1 MQVDHTRVLIDT
13 WELTLMVAQSY
24 QLLQDMFRYQLL
36 SVLWWMG
43 FVAAEV
49 HGNWGEQKA
58 VQPRCDELCWD
69 MERSRCFD
77 ALEQAGKTCCS
88 AISSCCSS
96 GIGQILFPETGNES
110 VHLSKAKPLAAGGH
124 AEEVEAQWFKKVAQ
138 GRDETAEPGTGTESE
153 TNLPE
158 DLTHEEPENSASD
171 ESDRLPAKSS
181 IEKLDVGRSLLELLR
196 SGPSKPSAAEGSTFS
211 TGTGSEQRDEPTLQ
225 VPLLQG
231 VAGFSSEQWD
241 YLVRPLLD
249 SRHSKAFVGHD
260 VFRGSPIPG
269 SRPQVLVDRRKDT
282 DIMAMFKP
290 SGWATCSTPQWE
302 GLEGNLI
309 RHVWCYY
316 NAPTAAP
323 CHRLDKGTSGIVLV
337 ATSKI
342 ASKHICQ
349 QILNKTLVKQYVGL
363 CHGLVRPGMGV
374 FSAPLAL
381 SRADRPLGACS
392 TEGREAV
399 TRYRVLGYFHSN
411 RGSYSLVQVQIE
423 HGRQHQIRLHMA
435 SLGHPIAKDDAE
447 ICPRLFLHAC
457 YLRCSL
463 LLVDSEEPEP
473 FTVACNLPAELRRVL
488 VSELE
493 LDRSGSSQLPLDA
506 QQLCDTLLFPE
517 ADKRICRRVQ
527 TREDIEELHESR
539 LALRRRDEFMNRFG
553 FNTKERA
560 EILRILNQLKT
571 SKERSAALHQFRV
584 LGQRTPDFIVGR
596 FAKYVEGLL
605 RWNQKSEDVEPELSH
620 QTLGLLE
627 VNLEDRR
634 CGEASMENE
643 RPLIEALDS
652 SSQEFFA
659 TRWQRMSGFGGAD
672 HSFFIWDEAGQSLQE
687 CELLRC
693 LRNPPEKE
701 NDPET
706 LRVDGPLQILTESVW
721 CDVCGLTEKQISV
734 CTGSLTLK
742 CREPGIFGK
751 RPPCQPVRR
760 RRHVRDVRQWT
771 AKAGRRAKVMEEA
784 EQESEDDE
792 CEEVDEEDE
801 DDEVDD
807 VGDSEVEE
815 ETIASSSVT
824 SRRWMSRSAQSQCVT
839 PLVIKAEDGER
850 GPSNERLNQVVD
862 LEQKTR
868 ALVQGHGGSVDGV
881 WLAGKVAAEFNLYV
895 RENSKRND
903 GSLKKWLMSI
913 PGLVVENAKQQNN
926 WSVRLA

>member
-1 MQVDHTRVLIDT
+1 
-13 WELTLMVAQSY
+13 
-24 QLLQDMFRYQLL
+24 
-36 SVLWWMG
+36 
-43 FVAAEV
+43 
-49 HGNWGEQKA
+49 
-58 VQPRCDELCWD
+58 
-69 MERSRCFD
+69 MERSRCLD
-77 ALEQAGKTCCS
+77 ALEQAGKTCK

-96 GIGQILFPETGNES
+96 GIGQILFPAETNES
-110 VHLSKAKPLAAGGH
+110 VHLSKAKPVAAGRY
-124 AEEVEAQWFKKVAQ
+124 AEELEAQWFKQVAQ
-138 GRDETAEPGTGTESE
+138 GQGHGGPGRDETAEPGTGTESE

-158 DLTHEEPENSASD
+158 DTHEEPENSASD
-171 ESDRLPAKSS
+171 ESDRLPAESM
-181 IEKLDVGRSLLELLR
+181 EKLDVGRSLLELLR
-196 SGPSKPSAAEGSTFS
+196 SGPSKPSAAEGTLS
-211 TGTGSEQRDEPTLQ
+211 TGTGSVDSSSESQEQRDEPTLQ

-231 VAGFSSEQWD
+231 VAGFSSELWD
-241 YLVRPLLD
+241 YLVRPLMD

-363 CHGLVRPGMGV
+363 CHGLVTPGMGV

-399 TRYRVLGYFHSN
+399 TRYRVLGYF
-411 RGSYSLVQVQIE
+411 RGSYSSYSLVQVQIE

-435 SLGHPIAKDDAE
+435 SLGHPIVADSRYNPYKAKDDAE

-517 ADKRICRRVQ
+517 DKRICRRVQ

-553 FNTKERA
+553 FNAKERA

-605 RWNQKSEDVEPELSH
+605 RWNQNHKSEDVEVRELSN
-620 QTLGLLE
+620 QTTLGLLE

-643 RPLIEALDS
+643 RPVIEAVES
-652 SSQEFFA
+652 SS
-659 TRWQRMSGFGGAD
+659 
-672 HSFFIWDEAGQSLQE
+672 QE

-693 LRNPPEKE
+693 LRTPPEKE
-701 NDPET
+701 TPENET

-742 CREPGIFGK
+742 CREPGILGK
-751 RPPCQPVRR
+751 RTPCQPVRR
-760 RRHVRDVRQWT
+760 RRYVRDVRKWT
-771 AKAGRRAKVMEEA
+771 AKAGGRAQVTEEA

-807 VGDSEVEE
+807 VEDSEAEE
-815 ETIASSSVT
+815 ETVASSSVT
-824 SRRWMSRSAQSQCVT
+824 SRRWMSRSAQTRCVT
-839 PLVIKAEDGER
+839 PLVIKAEGEP
-850 GPSNERLNQVVD
+850 PSNERLNQVVD
-862 LEQKTR
+862 LEEKTR

-903 GSLKKWLMSI
+903 GSLKKWLMST

>member
-1 MQVDHTRVLIDT
+1 
-13 WELTLMVAQSY
+13 
-24 QLLQDMFRYQLL
+24 
-36 SVLWWMG
+36 
-43 FVAAEV
+43 
-49 HGNWGEQKA
+49 
-58 VQPRCDELCWD
+58 
-69 MERSRCFD
+69 MERSRCLD
-77 ALEQAGKTCCS
+77 ALEQAGKTCK

-96 GIGQILFPETGNES
+96 GIGQILFPAETNES
-110 VHLSKAKPLAAGGH
+110 VHLSKAKPVAAGRY
-124 AEEVEAQWFKKVAQ
+124 AEELEAQWFKQVAQ
-138 GRDETAEPGTGTESE
+138 GQGHGGPGRDETAEPGTGTESE

-158 DLTHEEPENSASD
+158 DTHEE
-171 ESDRLPAKSS
+171 LPAESM
-181 IEKLDVGRSLLELLR
+181 EKLDVGRSLLELLR
-196 SGPSKPSAAEGSTFS
+196 SGPSKPSAAEGTLS
-211 TGTGSEQRDEPTLQ
+211 TGTGSVDSSSESQEQRDEPTLQ

-231 VAGFSSEQWD
+231 VAGFSSELWD
-241 YLVRPLLD
+241 YLVRPLMD

-363 CHGLVRPGMGV
+363 CHGLVTPGMGV

-399 TRYRVLGYFHSN
+399 TRYRVLGYF
-411 RGSYSLVQVQIE
+411 RGSYSSYSLVQVQIE

-435 SLGHPIAKDDAE
+435 SLGHPIVADSRYNPYKAKDDAE

-517 ADKRICRRVQ
+517 DKRICRRVQ

-553 FNTKERA
+553 FNAKERA

-605 RWNQKSEDVEPELSH
+605 RWNQNHKSEDVEVRELSN
-620 QTLGLLE
+620 QTTLGLLE

-643 RPLIEALDS
+643 RPVIEAVES
-652 SSQEFFA
+652 SS
-659 TRWQRMSGFGGAD
+659 
-672 HSFFIWDEAGQSLQE
+672 QE

-693 LRNPPEKE
+693 LRTPPEKE
-701 NDPET
+701 TPENET

-742 CREPGIFGK
+742 CREPGILGK
-751 RPPCQPVRR
+751 RTPCQPVRR
-760 RRHVRDVRQWT
+760 RRYVRDVRKWT
-771 AKAGRRAKVMEEA
+771 AKAGGRAQVTEEA

-807 VGDSEVEE
+807 VEDSEAEE
-815 ETIASSSVT
+815 ETVASSSVT
-824 SRRWMSRSAQSQCVT
+824 SRRWMSRSAQTRCVT
-839 PLVIKAEDGER
+839 PLVIKAEGEP
-850 GPSNERLNQVVD
+850 PSNERLNQVVD
-862 LEQKTR
+862 LEEKTR

-903 GSLKKWLMSI
+903 GSLKKWLMST

>member
-1 MQVDHTRVLIDT
+1 
-13 WELTLMVAQSY
+13 
-24 QLLQDMFRYQLL
+24 
-36 SVLWWMG
+36 
-43 FVAAEV
+43 
-49 HGNWGEQKA
+49 
-58 VQPRCDELCWD
+58 
-69 MERSRCFD
+69 
-77 ALEQAGKTCCS
+77 LEQAGKTCK

-96 GIGQILFPETGNES
+96 GIGQILFPAETNES
-110 VHLSKAKPLAAGGH
+110 VHLSKAKPVAAGRY
-124 AEEVEAQWFKKVAQ
+124 AEELEAQWFKQVAQ
-138 GRDETAEPGTGTESE
+138 GQGHSGPGRDETAEPGTGTESE

-158 DLTHEEPENSASD
+158 DTHEEPENSASD
-171 ESDRLPAKSS
+171 ESDRLPAESM
-181 IEKLDVGRSLLELLR
+181 EKLDVGHSLLELLR
-196 SGPSKPSAAEGSTFS
+196 SGPSKPSAAEGTLS
-211 TGTGSEQRDEPTLQ
+211 TGTGSVDSSSESQEQRDEPTLQ

-231 VAGFSSEQWD
+231 VAGFSSELWD
-241 YLVRPLLD
+241 YLVRPLMD

-363 CHGLVRPGMGV
+363 CHGLVTPGMGV

-399 TRYRVLGYFHSN
+399 TRYRVLGYF
-411 RGSYSLVQVQIE
+411 RGSYSSYSLVQVQIE

-435 SLGHPIAKDDAE
+435 SLGHPIVADSRYNPYKAKDDAE

-517 ADKRICRRVQ
+517 DKRICRRVQ

-553 FNTKERA
+553 FNAKERA

-605 RWNQKSEDVEPELSH
+605 RWNQNHKSEDVEVRELSN
-620 QTLGLLE
+620 QTTLGLLE

-643 RPLIEALDS
+643 RPVIEAVES
-652 SSQEFFA
+652 SS
-659 TRWQRMSGFGGAD
+659 
-672 HSFFIWDEAGQSLQE
+672 QE

-693 LRNPPEKE
+693 LRTPPEKE
-701 NDPET
+701 TPENET

-742 CREPGIFGK
+742 CREPGILGK
-751 RPPCQPVRR
+751 RTPCQPVRR
-760 RRHVRDVRQWT
+760 RRYVRDVRKWT
-771 AKAGRRAKVMEEA
+771 AKAGGRAQVTEEA

-807 VGDSEVEE
+807 VEDSEAEE

-824 SRRWMSRSAQSQCVT
+824 SRRWMSRSAQTRCVT
-839 PLVIKAEDGER
+839 PLVIKAEGEP
-850 GPSNERLNQVVD
+850 PSNERLNQVVD
-862 LEQKTR
+862 LEEKTR

-903 GSLKKWLMSI
+903 GSLKKWLMST

>member
-1 MQVDHTRVLIDT
+1 M
-13 WELTLMVAQSY
+13 W
-24 QLLQDMFRYQLL
+24 F
-36 SVLWWMG
+36 G
-43 FVAAEV
+43 
-49 HGNWGEQKA
+49 
-58 VQPRCDELCWD
+58 WD
-69 MERSRCFD
+69 MERSRCLD
-77 ALEQAGKTCCS
+77 ALEQAGKTCK

-96 GIGQILFPETGNES
+96 GIGQILFPAETNES
-110 VHLSKAKPLAAGGH
+110 VHLSKAKPVAAGRY
-124 AEEVEAQWFKKVAQ
+124 AEELEAQWFKQVAQ
-138 GRDETAEPGTGTESE
+138 GQGHGGPGRDETAEPGTGTESE

-158 DLTHEEPENSASD
+158 DTHEEPENSASD
-171 ESDRLPAKSS
+171 ESDRLPAESM
-181 IEKLDVGRSLLELLR
+181 EKLDVGRSLLELLR
-196 SGPSKPSAAEGSTFS
+196 SGPSKPSAAEGTLS
-211 TGTGSEQRDEPTLQ
+211 TGTGSVDSSSESQEQRDEPTLQ

-231 VAGFSSEQWD
+231 VAGFSSELWD
-241 YLVRPLLD
+241 YLVRPLMD

-363 CHGLVRPGMGV
+363 CHGLVTPGMGV

-399 TRYRVLGYFHSN
+399 TRYRVLGYF
-411 RGSYSLVQVQIE
+411 RGSYSSYSLVQVQIE

-435 SLGHPIAKDDAE
+435 SLGHPIVADSRYNPYKAKDDAE

-517 ADKRICRRVQ
+517 DKRICRRVQ

-553 FNTKERA
+553 FNAKERA

-605 RWNQKSEDVEPELSH
+605 RWNQNHKREDVEVRELSN
-620 QTLGLLE
+620 QTTLGLLE

-643 RPLIEALDS
+643 RPVIEAVES
-652 SSQEFFA
+652 SSQE
-659 TRWQRMSGFGGAD
+659 S
-672 HSFFIWDEAGQSLQE
+672 
-687 CELLRC
+687 ELLRC
-693 LRNPPEKE
+693 LRTPPEKE
-701 NDPET
+701 TPENET

-742 CREPGIFGK
+742 CREPGILGK
-751 RPPCQPVRR
+751 RTPCQPVRR
-760 RRHVRDVRQWT
+760 RRYVRDVRKWT
-771 AKAGRRAKVMEEA
+771 AKAGGRAQVTEEA

-807 VGDSEVEE
+807 VEDSEAEE
-815 ETIASSSVT
+815 ETVASSSVT
-824 SRRWMSRSAQSQCVT
+824 SRRWMSRSAQTRCVT
-839 PLVIKAEDGER
+839 PLVIKAEGEP
-850 GPSNERLNQVVD
+850 PSNERLNQVVD
-862 LEQKTR
+862 LEEKTR

-881 WLAGKVAAEFNLYV
+881 WLAGKVVAEFNLYV

-903 GSLKKWLMSI
+903 GSLKKWLMST

>member
-1 MQVDHTRVLIDT
+1 
-13 WELTLMVAQSY
+13 
-24 QLLQDMFRYQLL
+24 
-36 SVLWWMG
+36 
-43 FVAAEV
+43 
-49 HGNWGEQKA
+49 
-58 VQPRCDELCWD
+58 
-69 MERSRCFD
+69 MERSRCLD
-77 ALEQAGKTCCS
+77 ALEQAGKTCK

-96 GIGQILFPETGNES
+96 GIGQILFPAETNES
-110 VHLSKAKPLAAGGH
+110 VHLSKAKPVAAGRY
-124 AEEVEAQWFKKVAQ
+124 AEELEAQWFKQVAQ
-138 GRDETAEPGTGTESE
+138 GQGHSGPGRDETAEPGTGTESE

-158 DLTHEEPENSASD
+158 DTHEEPENSASD
-171 ESDRLPAKSS
+171 ESDRLPAESM
-181 IEKLDVGRSLLELLR
+181 EKLDVGHSLLELLR
-196 SGPSKPSAAEGSTFS
+196 SGPSKPSAAEGTLS
-211 TGTGSEQRDEPTLQ
+211 TGTGSVDSSSESQEQRDEPTLQ

-231 VAGFSSEQWD
+231 VAGFSSELWD
-241 YLVRPLLD
+241 YLVRPLMD

-363 CHGLVRPGMGV
+363 CHGLVTPGMGV

-399 TRYRVLGYFHSN
+399 TRYRVLGYF
-411 RGSYSLVQVQIE
+411 RGSYSSYSLVQVQIE

-435 SLGHPIAKDDAE
+435 SLGHPIVADSRYNPYKAKDDAE

-517 ADKRICRRVQ
+517 DKRICRRVQ

-553 FNTKERA
+553 FNAKERA

-605 RWNQKSEDVEPELSH
+605 RWNQNHKSEDVEVRELSN
-620 QTLGLLE
+620 QTTLGLLE

-643 RPLIEALDS
+643 RPVIEAVES
-652 SSQEFFA
+652 SS
-659 TRWQRMSGFGGAD
+659 
-672 HSFFIWDEAGQSLQE
+672 QE

-693 LRNPPEKE
+693 LRTPPEKE
-701 NDPET
+701 TPENET

-742 CREPGIFGK
+742 CREPGILGK
-751 RPPCQPVRR
+751 RTPCQPVRR
-760 RRHVRDVRQWT
+760 RRYVRDVRKWT
-771 AKAGRRAKVMEEA
+771 AKAGGRAQVTEEA

-807 VGDSEVEE
+807 VEDSEAEE

-824 SRRWMSRSAQSQCVT
+824 SRRWMSRSAQTRCVT
-839 PLVIKAEDGER
+839 PLVIKAEGEP
-850 GPSNERLNQVVD
+850 PSNERLNQVVD
-862 LEQKTR
+862 LEEKTR

-903 GSLKKWLMSI
+903 GSLKKWLMST